1 MSTTEQPNGI
11 VPVSMT
17 SVQPTLTKS
26 AVTMPSNAPSSSS
39 VIPTATSSGAAY
51 PASSSGKNTKTATA
65 TAGSKRP
72 LKTTN
77 RDGEQL
83 SEKKLRRLEK
93 NRLSARECRRRK
105 REATENL
112 EREINVLEGE
122 NLRLRLQLQ
131 IGEEAEENMAQE
143 QEKLT
148 EEIDDLL
155 KSGASETEIYATIEE
170 FKEKFADYG
179 RDRRSS
185 MEFHLR
191 NIERLLMPTTTTT
204 VAMHALQ
211 GGDLMGVEAD
221 AATMNVPTSNSQAK
235 IAPAYF
241 APPIGQVS
249 GTATAIT
256 PQTTIS
262 AQPTALGQPAGSIP
276 CPTNTTTL
284 GAPAVASQPI
294 QKNAP
299 ATLNDPSKVMQIP
312 PQAAV
317 ASVPGSA
324 ATPVQGQPTSPA
336 SIASLPSAEPVM
348 ELPLSSDAP
357 AKKSPKA
364 MFELLVKHLGVT
376 PEQGAALK
384 DSRWVAQELDQILSQ
399 ALDVL
404 KQLRERLIQ
413 CSEDL
418 DTEFSNVRSIL
429 TPTQAAKFL
438 VWVANNGACMHM
450 LNELWSKSNG
460 ITPSEPSEHGDHKL

>member
-1 MSTTEQPNGI
+1 
-11 VPVSMT
+11 MT
-17 SVQPTLTKS
+17 SVPSALTKP
-26 AVTMPSNAPSSSS
+26 AVAASSTAPSSSS
-39 VIPTATSSGAAY
+39 VIPAATST
-51 PASSSGKNTKTATA
+51 ASSHKMAAAKDAKTKPAAAVSG
-65 TAGSKRP
+65 KRP

-77 RDGEQL
+77 GDGEQL

-131 IGEEAEENMAQE
+131 IGEEAEENLALE

-148 EEIDDLL
+148 EQIDALL

-179 RDRRSS
+179 RDRRSA

-211 GGDLMGVEAD
+211 RVGGVEMKGS
-221 AATMNVPTSNSQAK
+221 ATANCTASSAPKSMAPTSF
-235 IAPAYF
+235 I
-241 APPIGQVS
+241 PPIGQVTDKPTVPTS
-249 GTATAIT
+249 AQAMA
-256 PQTTIS
+256 PQTIIPGAPEQLEVSLSGPVNTTAS
-262 AQPTALGQPAGSIP
+262 APLTGAPQPTQG
-276 CPTNTTTL
+276 ND
-284 GAPAVASQPI
+284 PAVLQ
-294 QKNAP
+294 
-299 ATLNDPSKVMQIP
+299 DPSKVVQIP
-312 PQAAV
+312 QQAAV
-317 ASVPGSA
+317 ASIPGSA
-324 ATPVQGQPTSPA
+324 TAHVTGQPISPA
-336 SIASLPSAEPVM
+336 STASLTSAETVVEPNPSIS
-348 ELPLSSDAP
+348 LDDTASP
-357 AKKSPKA
+357 SPKA
-364 MFELLVKHLGVT
+364 MFQLLVNHLDVT
-376 PEQGAALK
+376 PEQAAALK

-399 ALDVL
+399 ALGVL
-404 KQLRERLIQ
+404 EQLRERLIQ

-450 LNELWSKSNG
+450 LNELWSRSNG
-460 ITPSEPSEHGDHKL
+460 ITSTEPSEPDDQKL